1 MTWVLDGSLRLPAL
15 KLGSVA
21 ARVLFRDEATT
32 RDRSKSGI
40 AHQWHAT
47 RDTWHVIKYVSP
59 MLRYVG
65 ENPKGSGTAFQTKG
79 HFFPAAP
86 GFLSPLRKDI
96 FSGWFT
102 LNQSKFGMFLVFQ
115 SPFVVG

>member
-32 RDRSKSGI
+32 RDGSKSWI

-59 MLRYVG
+59 MLRFVG
-65 ENPKGSGTAFQTKG
+65 ENPQIQGLLFKLKVI
-79 HFFPAAP
+79 FFRPLQ
-86 GFLSPLRKDI
+86 GFFLR
-96 FSGWFT
+96 
-102 LNQSKFGMFLVFQ
+102 
-115 SPFVVG
+115 